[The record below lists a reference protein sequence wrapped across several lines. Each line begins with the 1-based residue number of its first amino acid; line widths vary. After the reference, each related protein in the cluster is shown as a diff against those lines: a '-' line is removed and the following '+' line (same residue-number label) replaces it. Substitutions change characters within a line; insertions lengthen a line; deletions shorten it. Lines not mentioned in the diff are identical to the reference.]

1 MMLGTTC
8 RHALLLPVAVGLLL
22 LAAAVRADA
31 GTVYTERGLAIGGAD
46 PIAYFEGRGPIVG
59 RPDLTV
65 TWQGAIWQ
73 FISEAHRATF
83 LAEPDRWAPSY
94 GGYCAFSMSRG
105 RASAS
110 SIALWAVVD
119 EHLYLFQSEAARDR
133 FLRDQDLTIHL
144 ADEAWPMVRA
154 ALADADGS

>member
-1 MMLGTTC
+1 MTLGIAL
-8 RHALLLPVAVGLLL
+8 RHALLLPAAVGLLL
-22 LAAAVRADA
+22 LAAMVRADA

-59 RPDLTV
+59 RPDITV
-65 TWQGAIWQ
+65 TWRGAIWQ
-73 FISEAHRATF
+73 FVSEAHRATF

-110 SIALWAVVD
+110 STGWWVVAD
-119 EHLYLFQSEAARDR
+119 EHLYLFQSEAARER
-133 FLRDQDLTIHL
+133 FLRDQDLSVHL

-154 ALADADGS
+154 ALAEADGS